1 MLVFMQSFDVS
12 MAPVALAAIP
22 STRNVITAS
31 NKLHILRCMKQRVQ
45 QHMPVC
51 AIYNPVVVIPIVS
64 DSQGESDN
72 ECEVEDG

>member
-1 MLVFMQSFDVS
+1 MLVFVQSFDVS